1 VFNLSCGLELVL
13 KGIVRVLLEEST
25 LLKSFKALVKVTPMF
40 LFCI

>member
-1 VFNLSCGLELVL
+1 MFDSSCRLELVS
-13 KGIVRVLLEEST
+13 KGIVRVLLEESA